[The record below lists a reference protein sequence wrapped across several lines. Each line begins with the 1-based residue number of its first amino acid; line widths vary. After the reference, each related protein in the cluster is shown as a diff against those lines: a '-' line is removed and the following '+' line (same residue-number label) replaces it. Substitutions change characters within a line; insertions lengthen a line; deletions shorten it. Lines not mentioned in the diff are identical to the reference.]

1 MLVYQRVIIPI
12 LSHNSCV
19 SLIIPLR
26 FESLR
31 MVPTGDGLGLQ
42 FVNHSVA
49 TLCRW
54 REATIGLVGR
64 KTYWRIIRRE
74 WGNGMVIASYGL
86 DHCPIPY

>member
-31 MVPTGDGLGLQ
+31 MVPTGDGLGPQ

-54 REATIGLVGR
+54 RETTIGLVGR
-64 KTYWRIIRRE
+64 KTYWR
-74 WGNGMVIASYGL
+74 
-86 DHCPIPY
+86 